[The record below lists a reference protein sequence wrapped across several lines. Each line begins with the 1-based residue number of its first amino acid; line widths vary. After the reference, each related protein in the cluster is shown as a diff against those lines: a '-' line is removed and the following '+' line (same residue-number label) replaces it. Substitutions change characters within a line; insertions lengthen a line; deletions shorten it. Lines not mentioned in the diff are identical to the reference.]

1 MAPKNGAA
9 SEPSRLSI
17 RLEDR
22 LSNYAAILKQLDVV
36 LAELEPD
43 GLVAIDVRDRFERL
57 VVAERM
63 RVANL
68 SRTVK
73 MASGNPALPPITKPN
88 GSEKTAKNS
97 GTGSGTQNGAAFSR
111 L

>member
-1 MAPKNGAA
+1 MKPKNGAA

-43 GLVAIDVRDRFERL
+43 GLVAMDVRDRFEKL
-57 VVAERM
+57 VISERM
-63 RVANL
+63 RISNL
-68 SRTVK
+68 ARTVK
-73 MASGNPALPPITKPN
+73 LASGTTPERQKAEIRNGSQPN
-88 GSEKTAKNS
+88 GKTVSA
-97 GTGSGTQNGAAFSR
+97 
-111 L
+111 